1 MQQSQTQLKLYL
13 HRYHRECWPA
23 WVIERERTNVAE
35 QRLSADDIAARRQEF
50 PQVFAFGITYIREG
64 EL

>member
-1 MQQSQTQLKLYL
+1 M
-13 HRYHRECWPA
+13 
-23 WVIERERTNVAE
+23 AE